1 MLEIILVP
9 GPIVAFQAS
18 GTLSGEDYDRL
29 TAEIDRQLATHEN
42 VALFADITKLD
53 GLSLPAILKD
63 LQYAL
68 GKIGELHRLERVAVV
83 TGKPWLRAWAQ
94 LAWLLVPKSTVR
106 TYEASQRD
114 NALAWASEVSS
125 EAPRRALRWI
135 ETTRPDAYAFAWNG
149 TITNEDIDTVFER
162 LERELESHI
171 SVRLLARI
179 EHMGGIRL
187 HALLRTTF
195 ARVKAL
201 GLRKM
206 ERYAIVARS
215 SWLERYVE
223 LANHVSPVEMR
234 YFPLEREQDAWAWIE
249 AEPATQ
255 EAAAPDDPQEPTDV
269 ARLTPQTT

>member
-9 GPIVAFQAS
+9 GSIVAFQAS

-29 TAEIDRQLATHEN
+29 TAEIDRQLVAHEK
-42 VALFADITKLD
+42 VRLFADISNLD
-53 GLSLPAILKD
+53 GLSLPAIAKD

-94 LAWLLVPKSTVR
+94 LAWALVPKATVR
-106 TYEASQRD
+106 TFEAPQRD

-125 EAPRRALRWI
+125 EAPRRGLRWI

-149 TITNEDIDTVFER
+149 TITRVDIDEVFER

-171 SVRLLARI
+171 SVRVLARI

-187 HALLRTTF
+187 QALLRTTF

-223 LANHVSPVEMR
+223 IANHLSPVEMR
-234 YFPLEREQDAWAWIE
+234 YFPIEREREAWAWIE
-249 AEPATQ
+249 AEPATD
-255 EAAAPDDPQEPTDV
+255 ERAAPHDPDAPTDV
-269 ARLTPQTT
+269 ARA